1 MDITI
6 AFAGVAAI
14 LVLTGI
20 SAFFSSSELAVFSVA
35 SHRVDSLVAADVP
48 GARAL
53 SALRADSH
61 RFLVTALVSNNVANI
76 AAASVATAVFV
87 RFGFSG
93 GEAATGSTLVTSVF
107 VIVFGE
113 IAPKSY
119 AVANAEKHALRVS
132 RPVVAIQRVIRPVL
146 YVFEA
151 LSGVV
156 NRFTGGESDIESYL
170 TREEI
175 ETLVLSGQAAGAI
188 DPEEGAMIRG
198 VLDLESTRV
207 SAVMVPRTDMV
218 ALPDTATPAD
228 VLSTAGREGVTRMPI
243 YGENRDDVVGIVDVR
258 DAIGAHERG
267 EPLSS
272 ALRDP
277 TFVPETQPVDE
288 LFAELRSSG
297 RRLAIVVDEFGAVV
311 GIVTLADVVEEIVG
325 ELVGRWE
332 TNHVDV
338 VAPDAAVVRG
348 WTTVAHLNE
357 TLGLDLPVDGG
368 VETVAG
374 LITQRVGRIATEG
387 DRVAIGGVTLTVTG
401 ATPTRVTRIRVE
413 HPGVDGDAAGS
424 PTAAAADANGGADD
438 EEHDEA
444 EGERERGRSE

>member
-1 MDITI
+1 MDFTI
-6 AFAGVAAI
+6 AFVGIAAI
-14 LVLTGI
+14 VVLTGI

-35 SHRVDSLVAADVP
+35 SHRVDSLVAANVP

-53 SALRADSH
+53 AALRADSH

-87 RFGFSG
+87 RYGFSG
-93 GEAATGSTLVTSVF
+93 GEAATGSTLVTSLF

-132 RPVVAIQRVIRPVL
+132 RPVVAIQRAVRPVL
-146 YVFEA
+146 YLFEA

-156 NRFTGGESDIESYL
+156 NRFTGGESEIESYL

-175 ETLVLSGQAAGAI
+175 ETLVISGEAAGAI
-188 DPEEGAMIRG
+188 DSEEGAMIRG

-207 SAVMVPRTDMV
+207 STVMVPRTDMV

-228 VLSTAGREGVTRMPI
+228 VVSIAGSEGVTRLPV

-258 DAIGAHERG
+258 DAIGANERG
-267 EPLSS
+267 ETLAS
-272 ALRDP
+272 ALREP
-277 TFVPETQPVDE
+277 TFVPETQPIDE
-288 LFAELRSSG
+288 LFADMRASG
-297 RRLAIVVDEFGAVV
+297 VRMVIVVDEFGAVV
-311 GIVTLADVVEEIVG
+311 GIATLEDVVEEVVG

-332 TNHVDV
+332 TDHVDV

-348 WTTVAHLNE
+348 WATVAHLNE
-357 TLGLDLPVDGG
+357 TLGLDLPSEGD
-368 VETVAG
+368 VETIAG
-374 LITQRVGRIATEG
+374 LITQRVGRVPAEG
-387 DRVAIGGVTLTVTG
+387 DRIALGDVTLTVTG
-401 ATPTRVTRIRVE
+401 ATATRVTRVRVE
-413 HPGVDGDAAGS
+413 HPGLGGSEDGTGDVERDVVDG
-424 PTAAAADANGGADD
+424 
-438 EEHDEA
+438 E
-444 EGERERGRSE
+444 

>member
-6 AFAGVAAI
+6 AFAGAAAI
-14 LVLTGI
+14 LMLTGI
-20 SAFFSSSELAVFSVA
+20 SAFFSSSELAVFSVPT
-35 SHRVDSLVAADVP
+35 HRIDSLLAADVP

-53 SALRADSH
+53 SALRDDSH

-93 GEAATGSTLVTSVF
+93 GQAATGSTLVTSVF

-132 RPVVAIQRVIRPVL
+132 RPVVTIQRVIRPVL

-175 ETLVLSGQAAGAI
+175 ETLVLSGQAAGAL

-207 SAVMVPRTDMV
+207 SAVMIPRTDMV
-218 ALPDTATPAD
+218 AVPDTATPAD
-228 VLSTAGREGVTRMPI
+228 VLSTAGREGVTRMPV
-243 YGENRDDVVGIVDVR
+243 YGENRDNVVGVVDVR
-258 DAIGAHERG
+258 DAIRADATGADLASV
-267 EPLSS
+267 LS
-272 ALRDP
+272 DP
-277 TFVPETQPVDE
+277 IFVPETKPLDE
-288 LFAELRSSG
+288 LFAEMRASET
-297 RRLAIVVDEFGAVV
+297 RMVVVVDEHGAVV
-311 GIVTLADVVEEIVG
+311 GVATLEDLFEEVVG

-332 TNHVDV
+332 TDAVDV

-348 WTTVAHLNE
+348 WTAVPHLNE
-357 TLGLDLPVDGG
+357 TLGLSLPADAGAN
-368 VETVAG
+368 TVAG
-374 LITQRVGRIATEG
+374 LVARQLGRLPGEG
-387 DRVAIGGVTLTVTG
+387 DRVAVGDVTLTVTG
-401 ATPTRVTRIRVE
+401 ATGTRVTRVRVE
-413 HPGVDGDAAGS
+413 H
-424 PTAAAADANGGADD
+424 ADENGFAS
-438 EEHDEA
+438 A
-444 EGERERGRSE
+444 

>member
-1 MDITI
+1 MDLTI
-6 AFAGVAAI
+6 A
-14 LVLTGI
+14 
-20 SAFFSSSELAVFSVA
+20 
-35 SHRVDSLVAADVP
+35 LVATDAP

-53 SALRADSH
+53 SALRDDSH
-61 RFLVTALVSNNVANI
+61 PFLVTALVSNNVANI

-93 GEAATGSTLVTSVF
+93 GQAATGSTLVTSVF

-119 AVANAEKHALRVS
+119 AVANAERHALRVS

-175 ETLVLSGQAAGAI
+175 ATLVLSGQAAGAI

-207 SAVMVPRTDMV
+207 AAVMVPRTDMV
-218 ALPDTATPAD
+218 ALPATATPAD

-243 YGENRDDVVGIVDVR
+243 YGENRDDVVGTVDVR

-267 EPLSS
+267 EPLAS
-272 ALRDP
+272 AMHEP
-277 TFVPETQPVDE
+277 TFVLETQPVDE
-288 LFAELRSSG
+288 LFDEFRSSG
-297 RRLAIVVDEFGAVV
+297 RRLAVVVDEFGAVV

-325 ELVGRWE
+325 ELVGRRE
-332 TNHVDV
+332 VDHVDV

-374 LITQRVGRIATEG
+374 LIAQRTGRIAADG
-387 DRVAIGGVTLTVTG
+387 DSVAFGDVTLTVTG
-401 ATPTRVTRIRVE
+401 ATPTRVTRVRVE
-413 HPGVDGDAAGS
+413 HPGAGS
-424 PTAAAADANGGADD
+424 DGEADGGQSSTDAS
-438 EEHDEA
+438 
-444 EGERERGRSE
+444 GS

>member
-6 AFAGVAAI
+6 AFVGVAAI

-20 SAFFSSSELAVFSVA
+20 SAFFSSSELAVFSVPI
-35 SHRVDSLVAADVP
+35 HRIDSLLAADVP

-53 SALRADSH
+53 SALREDSH

-93 GEAATGSTLVTSVF
+93 GQAATGSTVVTSVF

-119 AVANAEKHALRVS
+119 AVAHAEKHALRVS
-132 RPVVAIQRVIRPVL
+132 RPVVALQRVIRPVL

-175 ETLVLSGQAAGAI
+175 ETLVLSGEAAGAI

-198 VLDLESTRV
+198 VLDLESTPV

-218 ALPDTATPAD
+218 ALPNTATPAD
-228 VLSTAGREGVTRMPI
+228 VLATAGREGVTRMPV
-243 YGENRDDVVGIVDVR
+243 YGKNRDDVVGTVDVR

-267 EPLSS
+267 DPLAS
-272 ALRDP
+272 AVHEP
-277 TFVPETQPVDE
+277 TFVPETKPIDE
-288 LFAELRSSG
+288 LFDEFRSTG
-297 RRLAIVVDEFGAVV
+297 RRMAVVVDEFGAVV
-311 GIVTLADVVEEIVG
+311 GIVTLEDVVEEVVG
-325 ELVGRWE
+325 ELVGGWE
-332 TNHVDV
+332 TDHVDV

-374 LITQRVGRIATEG
+374 LITQRMGRIAAEG
-387 DRVAIGGVTLTVTG
+387 DTLALGEVTLTVTG
-401 ATPTRVTRIRVE
+401 ATPTRVTRVRVE
-413 HPGVDGDAAGS
+413 HPGAESGGETDGGQSSNDAS
-424 PTAAAADANGGADD
+424 D
-438 EEHDEA
+438 
-444 EGERERGRSE
+444 S

>member
-6 AFAGVAAI
+6 AIAGVAAI

-20 SAFFSSSELAVFSVA
+20 SAFFSSSELAVFSVPI
-35 SHRVDSLVAADVP
+35 HRVDSLLAADVP

-53 SALRADSH
+53 AALREDSH

-151 LSGVV
+151 LSGIV
-156 NRFTGGESDIESYL
+156 NRVTGGESDIESYL

-175 ETLVLSGQAAGAI
+175 GMLVLSGQAAGAI

-198 VLDLESTRV
+198 ILDLESIRV
-207 SAVMVPRTDMV
+207 SALMVPRTDMI
-218 ALPDTATPAD
+218 ALPDTATPAEAA
-228 VLSTAGREGVTRMPI
+228 SIAAAEGVTRMPV
-243 YGENRDDVVGIVDVR
+243 YGENRDDVVGIVDLR
-258 DAIGAHERG
+258 DAVAADERG
-267 EPLSS
+267 ESLAS
-272 ALRDP
+272 ALREP
-277 TFVPETQPVDE
+277 TFVPETQPIDE
-288 LFAELRSSG
+288 LFAAMRGSDLRM
-297 RRLAIVVDEFGAVV
+297 AVVVDEFGSVA
-311 GIVTLADVVEEIVG
+311 GIVTVEDVVEEVVG

-332 TNHVDV
+332 TDHVDV
-338 VAPDAAVVRG
+338 VAPDTAVVRG

-357 TLGLDLPVDGG
+357 TLGLNLPIDEST
-368 VETVAG
+368 ETVAG
-374 LITQRVGRIATEG
+374 LVTRQLGRVPVDG
-387 DRVAIGGVTLTVTG
+387 DRVAIGDVTLAVTG
-401 ATPTRVTRIRVE
+401 ATATRVTRVRVE
-413 HPGVDGDAAGS
+413 HPGIGPETGDDGEIG
-424 PTAAAADANGGADD
+424 TGDD
-438 EEHDEA
+438 
-444 EGERERGRSE
+444 GEWS

>member
-20 SAFFSSSELAVFSVA
+20 SAFFSSSELAVFSVPT
-35 SHRVDSLVAADVP
+35 HRVESLLAADVP

-119 AVANAEKHALRVS
+119 AVANAETHALRVS
-132 RPVVAIQRVIRPVL
+132 RPVVAIQRIIRPVL

-175 ETLVLSGQAAGAI
+175 ETLVLSGQAAGAL
-188 DPEEGAMIRG
+188 DPEESAMIRG

-228 VLSTAGREGVTRMPI
+228 ALSTAGREGVTRMPV
-243 YGENRDDVVGIVDVR
+243 YGENRDDVVGTVDVR

-267 EPLSS
+267 EPLAS
-272 ALRDP
+272 ALREP

-288 LFAELRSSG
+288 LFDEFRSTGG
-297 RRLAIVVDEFGAVV
+297 RMAVVVDEFGAVV
-311 GIVTLADVVEEIVG
+311 GIVKLADVVEEIVG

-332 TNHVDV
+332 TDHVDV
-338 VAPDAAVVRG
+338 VAHDTAVVRG

-357 TLGLDLPVDGG
+357 TLGLALPVDGG
-368 VETVAG
+368 TETVAG
-374 LITQRVGRIATEG
+374 LITQRTGRIAAEG
-387 DRVAIGGVTLTVTG
+387 DRVALGDVTLTVTG
-401 ATPTRVTRIRVE
+401 ATPTRVTRVRVE
-413 HPGVDGDAAGS
+413 HPGAGAATNAERGVGSEGDAESGGDADS
-424 PTAAAADANGGADD
+424 DSDADAPGN
-438 EEHDEA
+438 A
-444 EGERERGRSE
+444 E

>member
-20 SAFFSSSELAVFSVA
+20 SAFFSSSELAVFSVPT
-35 SHRVDSLVAADVP
+35 HRIDSLLAADVP

-93 GEAATGSTLVTSVF
+93 GQAATGSTLVTSVF

-132 RPVVAIQRVIRPVL
+132 RPVVGIQRVIRPVL

-151 LSGVV
+151 LSGIV
-156 NRFTGGESDIESYL
+156 NRFTGGDSDIESYL

-175 ETLVLSGQAAGAI
+175 ETLVLSGEAGGAI
-188 DPEEGAMIRG
+188 DADEGAMIRG
-198 VLDLESTRV
+198 VLDFGSTRV
-207 SAVMVPRTDMV
+207 SAVMVPRTEMV
-218 ALPDTATPAD
+218 AVPDTATPAD
-228 VLSTAGREGVTRMPI
+228 VLSTAGREGVTRMPV
-243 YGENRDDVVGIVDVR
+243 YGENRDDIVGTVDVR
-258 DAIGAHERG
+258 DAIGANERG

-272 ALRDP
+272 ALREP

-288 LFAELRSSG
+288 LFAEMRSSG
-297 RRLAIVVDEFGAVV
+297 RRLAVVVDEFGAVV
-311 GIVTLADVVEEIVG
+311 GIVTLEDVVEEVVG

-332 TNHVDV
+332 TDHVDV
-338 VAPDAAVVRG
+338 VAHDAAVVRG

-357 TLGLDLPVDGG
+357 TLGLALPVDGS

-374 LITQRVGRIATEG
+374 LITRRVGRIAAEG
-387 DRVAIGGVTLTVTG
+387 DRIEIGDVTLAVTE

-413 HPGVDGDAAGS
+413 HPG
-424 PTAAAADANGGADD
+424 ADAGGGDDAEVGDEAGGGAPG
-438 EEHDEA
+438 EE
-444 EGERERGRSE
+444 

>member
-1 MDITI
+1 MDFTI
-6 AFAGVAAI
+6 AFVGVAAI
-14 LVLTGI
+14 VALTGI

-35 SHRVDSLVAADVP
+35 SHRVDSLVSADVP

-53 SALRADSH
+53 AALRADSH

-87 RFGFSG
+87 RYGFSG
-93 GEAATGSTLVTSVF
+93 GEAATGSTLVTSLF

-132 RPVVAIQRVIRPVL
+132 RPVVAIQRVVRPVL

-156 NRFTGGESDIESYL
+156 NRFTGGESEIESYL

-175 ETLVLSGQAAGAI
+175 ATLVLSGEAAGAL
-188 DPEEGAMIRG
+188 DPDEGAMIRG

-218 ALPDTATPAD
+218 ALPDTSTPAD
-228 VLSTAGREGVTRMPI
+228 VISTAGSEGVTRVPI

-258 DAIGAHERG
+258 DAIGASERG
-267 EPLSS
+267 EALAS
-272 ALRDP
+272 ALREP
-277 TFVPETQPVDE
+277 TFVPETQPIDE
-288 LFAELRSSG
+288 LFADMRASG
-297 RRLAIVVDEFGAVV
+297 VRMVIVVDEFGAVV
-311 GIVTLADVVEEIVG
+311 GIATLEDVVEEVVG

-332 TNHVDV
+332 TDHVDV
-338 VAPDAAVVRG
+338 VAPDAAIVRG
-348 WTTVAHLNE
+348 WATVAHLNE
-357 TLGLDLPVDGG
+357 TLGLALPSDDGA
-368 VETVAG
+368 ETVAG
-374 LITQRVGRIATEG
+374 LITKQIGQLPTEG
-387 DRVAIGGVTLTVTG
+387 DHVAIGNVTLTVTG
-401 ATPTRVTRIRVE
+401 ATATRVTRVRVA
-413 HPGVDGDAAGS
+413 HPGPG
-424 PTAAAADANGGADD
+424 GGADESAD
-438 EEHDEA
+438 SGDTA
-444 EGERERGRSE
+444 APNN

>member
-6 AFAGVAAI
+6 AFAGVGAI

-20 SAFFSSSELAVFSVA
+20 SAFFSSSELAVFSVP
-35 SHRVDSLVAADVP
+35 SHRVDSLLAADAP

-53 SALRADSH
+53 SALRGDSH

-119 AVANAEKHALRVS
+119 AVANAERHALRVS
-132 RPVVAIQRVIRPVL
+132 RPVVALQRVMRPVL

-151 LSGVV
+151 LSGIV
-156 NRFTGGESDIESYL
+156 NRFTGGESAIESYL

-175 ETLVLSGQAAGAI
+175 ETLVLSGEAGGAL

-198 VLDLESTRV
+198 VLDLESIRV
-207 SAVMVPRTDMV
+207 STVMIPRTDMV
-218 ALPDTATPAD
+218 ALPDTATPAEAA
-228 VLSTAGREGVTRMPI
+228 STAAAEGVTRMPV
-243 YGENRDDVVGIVDVR
+243 YGENRDDVVGILDLR
-258 DAIGAHERG
+258 DAVAADERG
-267 EPLSS
+267 ESLAS
-272 ALRDP
+272 ALREP

-288 LFAELRSSG
+288 LFATMRASDLRM
-297 RRLAIVVDEFGAVV
+297 AVVVDEFGAVV
-311 GIVTLADVVEEIVG
+311 GIVTLEDVVEEVVG

-332 TNHVDV
+332 TDHVDV
-338 VAPDAAVVRG
+338 VAPDAAVAHG

-357 TLGLDLPVDGG
+357 TLGLALPIDGG
-368 VETVAG
+368 TGTVAG
-374 LITQRVGRIATEG
+374 LVTQQLGRVPTEG
-387 DRVAIGGVTLTVTG
+387 DRVQIGDVTLSVTN
-401 ATPTRVTRIRVE
+401 ATATRVTRVRVE
-413 HPGVDGDAAGS
+413 HPGI
-424 PTAAAADANGGADD
+424 
-438 EEHDEA
+438 A
-444 EGERERGRSE
+444 EGVETEGDGEPGRSAASDGVE

>member
-20 SAFFSSSELAVFSVA
+20 SAFFSSSELAVFSVPI
-35 SHRVDSLVAADVP
+35 HRIDSLLAADVP

-132 RPVVAIQRVIRPVL
+132 GPVVAIQRVIRPVL

-175 ETLVLSGQAAGAI
+175 ETLVLSGEAAGAL
-188 DPEEGAMIRG
+188 DADEGAMIRG
-198 VLDLESTRV
+198 VLELESLRV

-218 ALPDTATPAD
+218 ALPDTATPAEA
-228 VLSTAGREGVTRMPI
+228 VSTAAAEGVTRMPV
-243 YGENRDDVVGIVDVR
+243 YGENRDDVVGVVDLR
-258 DAIGAHERG
+258 DAVAADERG
-267 EPLSS
+267 ESLAS
-272 ALRDP
+272 ALREP
-277 TFVPETQPVDE
+277 IFVPETQPVDE
-288 LFAELRSSG
+288 LFATMRTSDLRM
-297 RRLAIVVDEFGAVV
+297 AVVVDEFGAVV
-311 GIVTLADVVEEIVG
+311 GIVTLEDVVEEVVG

-332 TNHVDV
+332 TDHVDV
-338 VAPDAAVVRG
+338 VASDAAVARG

-357 TLGLDLPVDGG
+357 TLGLTLPIDGG
-368 VETVAG
+368 AETVAG
-374 LITQRVGRIATEG
+374 LITQRLGRIPAEG
-387 DRVAIGGVTLTVTG
+387 DRVEIGDVTLAVAG
-401 ATPTRVTRIRVE
+401 ATATRVTRVRIE
-413 HPGVDGDAAGS
+413 HPEIESKVDGGS
-424 PTAAAADANGGADD
+424 GTESTDGDGAESGSSADF
-438 EEHDEA
+438 
-444 EGERERGRSE
+444 S

>member
-20 SAFFSSSELAVFSVA
+20 SAFFSSSELAVFSVPT
-35 SHRVDSLVAADVP
+35 HRVDSLLAADVP

-53 SALRADSH
+53 SALRGDSH

-119 AVANAEKHALRVS
+119 AVANAERHALRVS

-151 LSGVV
+151 LSGIV
-156 NRFTGGESDIESYL
+156 NRFTGGESAIESYL

-175 ETLVLSGQAAGAI
+175 ETLVLSGEAGGAL

-198 VLDLESTRV
+198 VLDLEATRV

-218 ALPDTATPAD
+218 ALPDTVTPAEA
-228 VLSTAGREGVTRMPI
+228 VSTAAAEGVTRMPV
-243 YGENRDDVVGIVDVR
+243 YGENRDDVVGILDMR
-258 DAIGAHERG
+258 DAVAANERG
-267 EPLSS
+267 EPLAS
-272 ALRDP
+272 ALREP
-277 TFVPETQPVDE
+277 TFVPETQAVDE
-288 LFAELRSSG
+288 LFATMRSSDL
-297 RRLAIVVDEFGAVV
+297 RMAVVVDEFGAVV
-311 GIVTLADVVEEIVG
+311 GIVTLEDVVEEVVG

-332 TNHVDV
+332 TDHVDV
-338 VAPDAAVVRG
+338 VAPDAAVARG

-357 TLGLDLPVDGG
+357 TLGLALPVDGG
-368 VETVAG
+368 AETVAG
-374 LITQRVGRIATEG
+374 LITQRLGRIPAEG
-387 DRVAIGGVTLTVTG
+387 DRVEIGDVTLAVTG
-401 ATPTRVTRIRVE
+401 ATPTRVTRVRVE
-413 HPGVDGDAAGS
+413 HPGEARREGGGDSVGSDEGPGGEGDAEGD
-424 PTAAAADANGGADD
+424 T
-438 EEHDEA
+438 DEA
-444 EGERERGRSE
+444 E

>member
-1 MDITI
+1 MDLTI
-6 AFAGVAAI
+6 AFVGVGAI
-14 LVLTGI
+14 LALTAV
-20 SAFFSSSELAVFSVA
+20 SAFFSSSELAVFSVPT
-35 SHRVDSLVAADVP
+35 HRIDSLVATDAP

-53 SALRADSH
+53 SALRDDSH

-93 GEAATGSTLVTSVF
+93 GEAATGSTLVTSLF

-132 RPVVAIQRVIRPVL
+132 RVVVAIQRVLRPVL

-170 TREEI
+170 SREEI
-175 ETLVLSGQAAGAI
+175 ATLVRSGEAAGAL
-188 DPEEGAMIRG
+188 DPDEGAMIRG
-198 VLDLESTRV
+198 VLDLETTTV
-207 SAVMVPRTDMV
+207 AAVMVPRTDVV

-228 VLSTAGREGVTRMPI
+228 ALSRAASEGVTRMPV

-258 DAIGAHERG
+258 DAIRADESGAD
-267 EPLSS
+267 LAS
-272 ALRDP
+272 ALSEP
-277 TFVPETQPVDE
+277 AFVPETKPLDE
-288 LFAELRSSG
+288 LFAEMRASEA
-297 RRLAIVVDEFGAVV
+297 RMVIVVDEHGAVV
-311 GIVTLADVVEEIVG
+311 GIATLEDLFEEVVG

-332 TNHVDV
+332 TDAVDV

-348 WTTVAHLNE
+348 WTTVTHLNE
-357 TLGLDLPVDGG
+357 TLGLSLPAGAG
-368 VETVAG
+368 AETVAG
-374 LITQRVGRIATEG
+374 LITRQLGRLPREG
-387 DRVAIGGVTLTVTG
+387 DRVAVGDVTLAVTG
-401 ATPTRVTRIRVE
+401 ATTTRVTRVRVE
-413 HPGVDGDAAGS
+413 HADENGFAAARGSGDEPAGS
-424 PTAAAADANGGADD
+424 A
-438 EEHDEA
+438 
-444 EGERERGRSE
+444 

>member
-1 MDITI
+1 MDLTI
-6 AFAGVAAI
+6 AFVGVGAI
-14 LVLTGI
+14 LALTAV
-20 SAFFSSSELAVFSVA
+20 SAFFSSSELAVFSVPT
-35 SHRVDSLVAADVP
+35 HRIDSFVATDVP

-93 GEAATGSTLVTSVF
+93 GQAATGSTLVTSVF

-119 AVANAEKHALRVS
+119 AVANAETHALRVS
-132 RPVVAIQRVIRPVL
+132 RIFVAIQRVLRPVL

-170 TREEI
+170 SREEI
-175 ETLVLSGQAAGAI
+175 ATLVLSGEAAGAL
-188 DPEEGAMIRG
+188 DADESAMIRG
-198 VLDLESTRV
+198 VLDLGSTRV
-207 SAVMVPRTDMV
+207 SSVMVPRTEMV

-228 VLSTAGREGVTRMPI
+228 VLSTAASEGVTRIPV
-243 YGENRDDVVGIVDVR
+243 YGENRDDVVGVVDVR
-258 DAIGAHERG
+258 DAIAADEAGAD
-267 EPLSS
+267 LASV
-272 ALRDP
+272 LREP
-277 TFVPETQPVDE
+277 TFVPETQPLDE
-288 LFAELRSSG
+288 LFATMRADGL
-297 RRLAIVVDEFGAVV
+297 RLAPVVDEFGAVV
-311 GIVTLADVVEEIVG
+311 GLVTLEDVIEEVVG

-332 TNHVDV
+332 HDHVDV
-338 VAPDAAVVRG
+338 LGPDAAVVHG

-357 TLGLDLPVDGG
+357 TLGLALPSDG

-374 LITQRVGRIATEG
+374 LITQRLGRVPEDG
-387 DRVAIGGVTLTVTG
+387 DRVELDDVTLAVTD
-401 ATPTRVTRIRVE
+401 ATATRVTRVRVE
-413 HPGVDGDAAGS
+413 HAGESEIVDGEENAA
-424 PTAAAADANGGADD
+424 PDD
-438 EEHDEA
+438 L
-444 EGERERGRSE
+444 

>member
-20 SAFFSSSELAVFSVA
+20 SAFFSSSELAVFSVP
-35 SHRVDSLVAADVP
+35 SHRVDSLLAADVP

-53 SALRADSH
+53 SALREDSH

-93 GEAATGSTLVTSVF
+93 GQAATGSTLVTSVF

-119 AVANAEKHALRVS
+119 AVANAETHALRVS

-228 VLSTAGREGVTRMPI
+228 ALSTAGREGVTRMPV
-243 YGENRDDVVGIVDVR
+243 YGENRDDVVGTVDVR

-272 ALRDP
+272 ALRKP

-297 RRLAIVVDEFGAVV
+297 RRLAVVVDEFGAVV

-332 TNHVDV
+332 TDHVDV

-357 TLGLDLPVDGG
+357 TLGLDLPVDEG

-374 LITQRVGRIATEG
+374 LLTQRMGRIAAEG
-387 DRVAIGGVTLTVTG
+387 DRVVLGDVSLTVTG
-401 ATPTRVTRIRVE
+401 ATPTRVTRVRVE
-413 HPGVDGDAAGS
+413 HSGGWRSTGNGDGTEPERDDS
-424 PTAAAADANGGADD
+424 EDRGGT
-438 EEHDEA
+438 ERA
-444 EGERERGRSE
+444 E

>member
-20 SAFFSSSELAVFSVA
+20 SAFFSSSELAVFSVPT
-35 SHRVDSLVAADVP
+35 HRIDSLLAADVP

-53 SALRADSH
+53 SALREDSH

-93 GEAATGSTLVTSVF
+93 GQAATASTAITSVF
-107 VIVFGE
+107 IIVFGE

-132 RPVVAIQRVIRPVL
+132 RPVAAVQRIIRPVL

-151 LSGVV
+151 LSGIV

-175 ETLVLSGQAAGAI
+175 ATLVLSGEAAGAL
-188 DPEEGAMIRG
+188 DADESAMIRG
-198 VLDLESTRV
+198 VLDLGSTRV
-207 SAVMVPRTDMV
+207 SSVMVPRTDMV
-218 ALPDTATPAD
+218 AIPDTATPAD
-228 VLSTAGREGVTRMPI
+228 VLSTAASEGVTRMPV
-243 YGENRDDVVGIVDVR
+243 YGENRDDVVGTVDVR
-258 DAIGAHERG
+258 DAIRADEAG
-267 EPLSS
+267 EDLASV
-272 ALRDP
+272 LREP
-277 TFVPETQPVDE
+277 TFVPETQPLDE
-288 LFAELRSSG
+288 LFATMRADGL
-297 RRLAIVVDEFGAVV
+297 RLAVVVDEFGAVV
-311 GIVTLADVVEEIVG
+311 GLVTLEDVIEEVVG

-332 TNHVDV
+332 HDHVDV
-338 VAPDAAVVRG
+338 LGPDAAVVHG

-357 TLGLDLPVDGG
+357 TLGLALPSDGA
-368 VETVAG
+368 ETVAG
-374 LITQRVGRIATEG
+374 LITQRLGRVPEEG
-387 DRVAIGGVTLTVTG
+387 DRVELDDVTLAVTD
-401 ATPTRVTRIRVE
+401 ATATRVTRVRVE
-413 HPGVDGDAAGS
+413 YAG
-424 PTAAAADANGGADD
+424 
-438 EEHDEA
+438 
-444 EGERERGRSE
+444 EGEIVEPTGDDASNDD

>member
-1 MDITI
+1 
-6 AFAGVAAI
+6 VAAI

-20 SAFFSSSELAVFSVA
+20 SAFFSSSELAVFSVPT
-35 SHRVDSLVAADVP
+35 HRIDSLLAADVP

-53 SALRADSH
+53 SALRGDSH

-93 GEAATGSTLVTSVF
+93 GEAATASTAITSVF
-107 VIVFGE
+107 IIVFGE

-132 RPVVAIQRVIRPVL
+132 RPVAAIQRIIRPVL

-151 LSGVV
+151 LSGIV

-207 SAVMVPRTDMV
+207 SAVMIPRTDMV

-228 VLSTAGREGVTRMPI
+228 VLSTAGREGVTRMPV
-243 YGENRDDVVGIVDVR
+243 YGENRDDVVGTVDVR

-272 ALRDP
+272 VLREP

-288 LFAELRSSG
+288 LFAQLRSSG

-332 TNHVDV
+332 TDHVDV
-338 VAPDAAVVRG
+338 VAPDTAVVRG

-374 LITQRVGRIATEG
+374 LITQRTGRIAAEG
-387 DRVAIGGVTLTVTG
+387 DRVVLGDVSLTVTG
-401 ATPTRVTRIRVE
+401 ATPTRVTRVRVE
-413 HPGVDGDAAGS
+413 HPGEWRRGGGRDGDGTETERGDGGDEGSAGS
-424 PTAAAADANGGADD
+424 
-438 EEHDEA
+438 
-444 EGERERGRSE
+444 GERTE